1 MPDSRIIRFNTLPS
15 TQDYAVDLA
24 KKAESREWTAVAAET
39 QTKGRGTGGNDWYSP
54 RGQNL
59 YFSLT
64 AWPPG
69 TMADPAVINHSAA
82 LAVAEVLAGY
92 GVACRIKWPN
102 DLLAGGKKISG
113 ILSTSGL
120 NRRGDS
126 FIVCGVGLNVDTLQF
141 PPGLSGLATS
151 MKLETGQSPDKEELL
166 RKLLAALER
175 RFRLLFRNGFSGE
188 VGEYV
193 SLMAQIGD
201 AYTPGNGGP
210 SGTIAGI
217 SEKGWLLVKYSGGV
231 EAVRPYG

>member
-1 MPDSRIIRFNTLPS
+1 MPDSKILRFDTLPS
-15 TQDYAVDLA
+15 TQDYAVDSA
-24 KKAESREWTAVAAET
+24 KTAENREWTAVVAET

-64 AWPPG
+64 AWPPE
-69 TMADPAVINHSAA
+69 TLADPAVINHAAA
-82 LAVAEVLAGY
+82 LAAAEVLAGY
-92 GVACRIKWPN
+92 GVDCRIKWPN

-120 NRRGDS
+120 NRRGDG
-126 FIVCGVGLNVDTLQF
+126 FVVCGIGLNVDTLEF

-151 MKLETGQSPDKEELL
+151 MKLAAGQSPDKEELL
-166 RKLLAALER
+166 RKLLEALER
-175 RFRLLFRNGFSGE
+175 RFRLLFRNGFAGE

-201 AYTPGNGGP
+201 VYPAGAGRPA
-210 SGTIAGI
+210 GTIAGI